1 MRFQSRKLG
10 DSDMMKERKRN
21 GGTALLPIS
30 IVLSAVVLLVEGC
43 YKNLD
48 VPDTQLLKKNLPQH
62 FKLAI
67 TVEEAWQ
74 SVRTQVT
81 SNPACR
87 VLVEEPKSH
96 LISWAEPAENW
107 RDLGQDVVDVDN
119 PFAYTNAAKKIALEP
134 TKGIAVTTLWIESAD
149 SGCKM
154 HVRRVYYGAETY
166 PGVAHSRGDYEHNLA
181 GQL

>member
-1 MRFQSRKLG
+1 MRLQNRKIG

-21 GGTALLPIS
+21 GHAALLPTS
-30 IVLSAVVLLVEGC
+30 IVLSAVVLLVAGC

-48 VPDTQLLKKNLPQH
+48 VPDTQLLEENLPQH
-62 FKLAI
+62 FTLAL
-67 TVEEAWQ
+67 TAEEAWQ

-81 SNPACR
+81 SNPDCR

-96 LISWAEPAENW
+96 LISWAEHAENW
-107 RDLGQDVVDVDN
+107 RDLGQDVVDVVN
-119 PFAYTNAAKKIALEP
+119 PFAYTNAAKKIALTP
-134 TKGIAVTTLWIESAD
+134 TKGISVTTLWIERAD

-154 HVRRVYYGAETY
+154 HVRRVYYGAKTF

-181 GQL
+181 AKF